1 MSSSKKK
8 KTKIKKVLEMINMQ
22 IMKGMGK
29 WMGS

>member
-1 MSSSKKK
+1 MSLSKK

-29 WMGS
+29 CMGP